1 MMKRFAPLLIF
12 IAFCVLMAWP
22 LLQGKDPV
30 TLPSTLVGKPAPII
44 VNLEVS
50 KGRPALINFFASWCL
65 PCVEEQPV
73 LMSVKNRVKI
83 YGVAYKDK
91 LSATKEFLR
100 QHGNPYQKH
109 VADADGRTGIEW
121 GISGVPET
129 FVVDAQ
135 GIVRGRHVGPMT
147 AQDIDTLLE
156 MAR

>member
-12 IAFCVLMAWP
+12 IVLCVLMAWP
-22 LLQGKDPV
+22 LMQGKDPV
-30 TLPSTLVGKPAPII
+30 TLPSTLVGKPAPMIGG
-44 VNLEVS
+44 LKVS
-50 KGRPALINFFASWCL
+50 NGKPTLINFFASWCL

-73 LMSVKNRVKI
+73 LMSVKDRVNI

-91 LSATKEFLR
+91 PSATKEFLH
-100 QHGNPYQKH
+100 QHGNPYQKY
-109 VADADGRTGIEW
+109 VADTDGRTGIEW

-147 AQDIDTLLE
+147 AQDIDSLLE
-156 MAR
+156 LAR